1 MPKGIYVRTKRINKV
16 KQDMKVLPQ
25 TRTVSIKEASDVMMY
40 LVKDIK
46 DFGITFDHSLKQVE
60 LIWGEEIFKVSPDEM
75 PKTIDCVKYLNERK
89 LQYDFNGGIDG

>member
-16 KQDMKVLPQ
+16 KQPKQ
-25 TRTVSIKEASDVMMY
+25 TTRTVSIKEASDVMMY

>member
-16 KQDMKVLPQ
+16 KQPKQ
-25 TRTVSIKEASDVMMY
+25 TTRTVSIKEASDVMMY

-75 PKTIDCVKYLNERK
+75 PKTIECVKYLNERK